1 VKKILCFSEN
11 FALILSC
18 KKFVPLSILRCQATF
33 QKEENLTQGIKLIF
47 AQKMREAFQMFL
59 TIPAKIEDG
68 CIIPIAEMPASELI
82 RRVVLLVEVEDVQT
96 PTDDF
101 VLPRY
106 KRQSVLSSVD
116 RLRGILKEDSDSD
129 YVTYLE
135 NKYQ

>member
-1 VKKILCFSEN
+1 
-11 FALILSC
+11 
-18 KKFVPLSILRCQATF
+18 
-33 QKEENLTQGIKLIF
+33 
-47 AQKMREAFQMFL
+47 MFL

-68 CIIPIAEMPASELI
+68 RIIPIAEMPASELI
-82 RRVVLLVEVEDVQT
+82 RRVALLVEVEDVHT

-106 KRQSVLSSVD
+106 KRQSVLSNVD

>member
-1 VKKILCFSEN
+1 
-11 FALILSC
+11 
-18 KKFVPLSILRCQATF
+18 
-33 QKEENLTQGIKLIF
+33 
-47 AQKMREAFQMFL
+47 MFL